1 MEINTII
8 VNYLLLLFNLIS
20 ASGPLTQGKSEKILF
35 AKWKCRQTLQAWEV
49 KTDLMDCV

>member
-20 ASGPLTQGKSEKILF
+20 ASGPLTQSKSEKILF
-35 AKWKCRQTLQAWEV
+35 AKWKCGQTLQAWEV

>member
-20 ASGPLTQGKSEKILF
+20 ASGPLTRSEREKIVF
-35 AKWKCRQTLQAWEV
+35 AEWKCRQTLQAWEV